1 MCLAKAIYLKDK
13 YSMHLDKPPVDDHEA
28 AMARAQLYK
37 LAKYSA
43 KLFNM
48 IEEGEELEG
57 WVQAKLT
64 KASDYVSAVYHHLE
78 YEKFAKSQIDDGPR
92 EFEESVQQQVKNS
105 LLEQWNQHKQGK

>member
-1 MCLAKAIYLKDK
+1 MDPLNTPK
-13 YSMHLDKPPVDDHEA
+13 VDDHEA

-64 KASDYVSAVYHHLE
+64 KASDYVSAVYHYLE
-78 YEKFAKSQIDDGPR
+78 YEKFAKEQIDLGPR
-92 EFEESVQQQVKNS
+92 EFEESIQSKIKEN
-105 LLEQWNQHKQGK
+105 LKEEWLRHKQGN

>member
-1 MCLAKAIYLKDK
+1 MDPLNAPKI
-13 YSMHLDKPPVDDHEA
+13 DDHEA

-64 KASDYVSAVYHHLE
+64 KASDYVSAVYHYLE
-78 YEKFAKSQIDDGPR
+78 YKRFA
-92 EFEESVQQQVKNS
+92 
-105 LLEQWNQHKQGK
+105 